1 MFFLTKTKDSL
12 ERGVYATKD
21 DDGTTV
27 VQFFECKDDA
37 VTYNELL
44 SAVGYELEV
53 SETPDETVDKLC
65 EALGHAYTIAEE
77 GDIVVPRLETLQDS
91 IGSFFSDNF

>member
-1 MFFLTKTKDSL
+1 MYFLTKSKDSID
-12 ERGVYATKD
+12 RGVYATRD

-27 VQFFECKDDA
+27 VQFFENRDDA

-44 SAVGYELEV
+44 SAVGYELQV

-65 EALGHAYTIAEE
+65 EALGHAYTIAEA
-77 GDIVVPRLETLQDS
+77 GDIVVPRLETLHDS
-91 IGSFFSDNF
+91 IGSFFK